1 MSMDLFAGIL
11 TGLLVAATPL
21 ILAALGELVAEK
33 SGVLNLGVEGM
44 MVIGAIAGF
53 AAKIATGSYALA
65 FLAAMGGGALM
76 ALLFGILTQVFMSN
90 QVASG
95 LALTLFGLGVSA
107 LFGAGYTG
115 VTAGTFPR
123 LDALGFGG
131 RLASGVDGLM
141 IVALGLVVLTHLVLE
156 RTRAGLVLRAVGENH
171 DAAHAIGFPVV
182 RVRLLALA
190 FGGAMAGL
198 GGAYL
203 SLVQTPFWVERMTAG
218 RGWIA
223 LALVVFAA
231 WRPFRMLAG
240 ALLFGGISILQLHSQ
255 GFGLKIDAQILSML
269 PYLATI
275 AVLVLISRDPAGR
288 GSKQGLRAPQS
299 LGQVFTGSG

>member
-1 MSMDLFAGIL
+1 MSMELVIGII
-11 TGLLVAATPL
+11 TGLLIAATPL
-21 ILAALGELVAEK
+21 VLAALGELVAEK

-53 AAKIATGSYALA
+53 ATKIATGSYLLG
-65 FLAAMGGGALM
+65 FVAAIGGGAAM
-76 ALLFGILTQVFMSN
+76 ALLFGILTQVFLSN

-95 LALTLFGLGVSA
+95 LALTLFGLGLSA
-107 LFGAGYTG
+107 LFGAGYSG

-123 LDALGFGG
+123 LYAGAD
-131 RLASGVDGLM
+131 VLM
-141 IVALGLVVLTHLVLE
+141 LLVLALVIATHVVIE
-156 RTRAGLVLRAVGENH
+156 RTRAGLILRAVGENH
-171 DAAHAIGFPVV
+171 DAAHAIGFAVV
-182 RVRLLALA
+182 RVRLMALA
-190 FGGAMAGL
+190 YGGALAGL

-231 WRPFRMLAG
+231 WRPFRVLAG

-255 GFGLKIDAQILSML
+255 GFGLKIDAQVLSML

-275 AVLVLISRDPAGR
+275 AVLVFISRTPGGR
-288 GSKQGLRAPQS
+288 DGGKGLRAPQS
-299 LGQVFTGSG
+299 LGKVFTESG

>member
-1 MSMDLFAGIL
+1 MSWDLLAGIL

-21 ILAALGELVAEK
+21 VLAALGELVVEK

-44 MVIGAIAGF
+44 MVIGAFAGF
-53 AAKIATGSYALA
+53 ATKIATGSYWLA
-65 FLAAMGGGALM
+65 FLAAIGAGLLMG
-76 ALLFGILTQVFMSN
+76 LLFGVLTQTLSSN

-95 LALTLFGLGVSA
+95 LALTLFGLGLSA
-107 LFGAGYTG
+107 LFGAKSTG

-123 LDALGFGG
+123 LDAIGLPG
-131 RLASGVDGLM
+131 RFAMGIDVLM
-141 IVALGLVVLTHLVLE
+141 IVTLALVFAVHYFLE
-156 RTRAGLVLRAVGENH
+156 RTRPGLVLRAVGENH
-171 DAAHAIGFPVV
+171 DAAHAIGYPVV
-182 RVRLLALA
+182 AVRMLALA
-190 FGGAMAGL
+190 FGGGLAGL

-231 WRPFRMLAG
+231 WRPFRVLAG
-240 ALLFGGISILQLHSQ
+240 ALLFGGITILQLHSQ

-275 AVLVLISRDPAGR
+275 AVLVLISRDGSGR
-288 GSKQGLRAPQS
+288 RLRAPQS
-299 LGQVFTGSG
+299 LGKVFTGTA

>member
-1 MSMDLFAGIL
+1 MSSDLVAGIL

-21 ILAALGELVAEK
+21 ILAALGELVVEK

-44 MVIGAIAGF
+44 MVVGAYAGF
-53 AAKIATGSYALA
+53 ATKIATGSYWLA
-65 FLAAMGGGALM
+65 FFAAIVAGVVMSQ
-76 ALLFGILTQVFMSN
+76 LFGFLTQVLLSN

-107 LFGAGYTG
+107 LFGAKSTG
-115 VTAGTFPR
+115 QTAGAFPR
-123 LDALGFGG
+123 LDSYGLPG
-131 RLASGVDGLM
+131 RFAAGIDVMMLLA
-141 IVALGLVVLTHLVLE
+141 IVAVLAVHFFFA
-156 RTRAGLVLRAVGENH
+156 RTRAGLIVRAVGENH
-171 DAAHAIGFPVV
+171 DAAHAIGYPVV
-182 RVRLLALA
+182 RVRMMALA

-231 WRPFRMLAG
+231 WRPTRVLAG
-240 ALLFGGISILQLHSQ
+240 AMLFGGITILQLHSQ

-275 AVLVLISRDPAGR
+275 AVLVLISRKDIAGA
-288 GSKQGLRAPQS
+288 GAALRAPQC
-299 LGQVFTGSG
+299 LGKPFTG